1 MRALTHLF
9 NFRTLVINRV
19 ATMRLAVLLLAFIF
33 CCTSIR
39 AADASS
45 DFEQANKCYE
55 QGKYAD
61 AVSLYEKM
69 LKQGNASAAVYFNR
83 GNAYFKM
90 GQLGHAIASYRQ
102 AEQLAPRDP
111 ELRANLQFV
120 RKQAQGGASHS
131 SERWRTYL
139 NWLTLNEW
147 TWATVI
153 AFWILFLLLAGMQ
166 WKPELRAR
174 LRNPTIFAATAFVL
188 FGICLAISLNEDYF
202 TKSAIVVASEVDV
215 HNGPL
220 DESQASYK
228 VKDGAEL
235 TILDQKDGWY
245 QVSDP
250 SQRVGW
256 VRQDQVLVFS
266 PKEAGKSKA

>member
-1 MRALTHLF
+1 MRAF
-9 NFRTLVINRV
+9 SNFLKAHPLATNGLVV
-19 ATMRLAVLLLAFIF
+19 KRLPLLLLALLF
-33 CCTSIR
+33 CFTSIR
-39 AADASS
+39 AADAPA

-69 LKQGNASAAVYFNR
+69 LQQGNASLAVYFNR

-111 ELRANLQFV
+111 ELRANLQFA
-120 RKQAQGGASHS
+120 RKQAQGGVSHP
-131 SERWRTYL
+131 SERWRAYL

-153 AFWILFLLLAGMQ
+153 AFWILFLLLACMQ
-166 WKPELRAR
+166 WKPELRTR
-174 LRNPTIFAATAFVL
+174 LRNPAIFAATAFIILGV
-188 FGICLAISLNEDYF
+188 CLAASLNEDYF

-250 SQRVGW
+250 GQRVGW
-256 VRQDQVLVFS
+256 VRQDQVLVLS
-266 PKEAGKSKA
+266 PKGTGKSKA